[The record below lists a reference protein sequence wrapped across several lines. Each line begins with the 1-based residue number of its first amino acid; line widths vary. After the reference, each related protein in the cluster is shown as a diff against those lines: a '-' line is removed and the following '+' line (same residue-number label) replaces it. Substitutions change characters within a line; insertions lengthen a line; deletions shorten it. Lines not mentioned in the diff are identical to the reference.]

1 MISPG
6 ATHRSRLEHHGKE
19 SVVREAIMPML
30 DMTNARHWNVRDKS
44 IEIMLRLGLGVVC
57 LGAFWAAQAES
68 IPTDSPRWQ
77 LEGKAKATEYL
88 GRFSLARSTYG
99 ACRLAG
105 SFRNRFLAGIH
116 PHPFGRGNVDSLLR
130 TAIPAEPPSPPHT

>member
-1 MISPG
+1 
-6 ATHRSRLEHHGKE
+6 
-19 SVVREAIMPML
+19 MPMV
-30 DMTNARHWNVRDKS
+30 DTANARHWNVWDKS
-44 IEIMLRLGLGVVC
+44 IKRMLPLRLGVVC
-57 LGAFWAAQAES
+57 LGLGLVCLGASWAAQAES
-68 IPTDSPRWQ
+68 IPPDSSRWQ

-116 PHPFGRGNVDSLLR
+116 PHPFGRGNVDSLIR
-130 TAIPAEPPSPPHT
+130 TQSQPNRQVHLTPED